1 VEVREGWRECSEW
14 GEFTTEDTED
24 TEDTERKNRGLRGP
38 QRRPQGLRP
47 EFSLYGVMSDLKVRP
62 YALAMA
68 GVQKAAAPLHSKRA
82 QALAVAARS

>member
-1 VEVREGWRECSEW
+1 MFRVGRIHHRGHGGHGGHREEKSGPSRPTAASSGSEARV
-14 GEFTTEDTED
+14 FFD
-24 TEDTERKNRGLRGP
+24 
-38 QRRPQGLRP
+38 
-47 EFSLYGVMSDLKVRP
+47 GVMSDLKVRP